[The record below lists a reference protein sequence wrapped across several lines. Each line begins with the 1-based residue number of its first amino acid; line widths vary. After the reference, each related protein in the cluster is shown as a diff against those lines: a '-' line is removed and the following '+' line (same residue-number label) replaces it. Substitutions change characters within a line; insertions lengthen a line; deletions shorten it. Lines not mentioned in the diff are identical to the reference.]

1 MVADVATGVGNTG
14 IKAGII
20 GELGCGWPLHDNERK
35 VLLAAAVAQQE
46 TGASILVHPGRDEEA
61 PFEVLDILA
70 GEGAD
75 VERVVMGHIGRTYET
90 IERVLDLAK
99 TGCYL
104 EYDQFGWESSYFS
117 YGVMDFPNDAQRMDH
132 IQRLIAEGYTDKIVI
147 GQDICGK
154 HHMVKYGGW
163 GYGHII
169 EHIVPRLRDRGVS
182 GGRDRRDL
190 RGKPCGGA
198 DAGLRG
204 LGSGC

>member
-1 MVADVATGVGNTG
+1 
-14 IKAGII
+14 
-20 GELGCGWPLHDNERK
+20 ERGCGWPLHENARK

-46 TGASILVHPGRDEEA
+46 TGASILIHPGRDEEA

-70 GEGAD
+70 GAGAD
-75 VERVVMGHIGRTYET
+75 VERVVMGHIGRTYKS

-132 IQRLIAEGYTDKIVI
+132 IQRLMAEGYTDKIVI

-154 HHMVKYGGW
+154 HHLVKYGGW

-182 GGRDRRDL
+182 EDEI
-190 RGKPCGGA
+190 
-198 DAGLRG
+198 DAIYVGNPTAVLT
-204 LGSGC
+204 LV